1 MLFKPNQVFAYQ
13 INKTPLPN
21 FINENFFLKI
31 ANRIRV
37 ILKTFCLTNLKT
49 VVKIKKNEPN

>member
-13 INKTPLPN
+13 INKAPLPN
-21 FINENFFLKI
+21 S
-31 ANRIRV
+31 RIRV